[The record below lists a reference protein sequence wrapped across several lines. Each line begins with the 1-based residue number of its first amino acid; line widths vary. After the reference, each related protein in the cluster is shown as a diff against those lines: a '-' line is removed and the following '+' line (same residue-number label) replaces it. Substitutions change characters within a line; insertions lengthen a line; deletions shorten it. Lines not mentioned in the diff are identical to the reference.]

1 MSSPKK
7 LNTAFRSC
15 KYHCG
20 QTVWAERPV
29 VCPQCKAILAKIASD
44 NRQQRRREYAPR
56 IRLGVA
62 YTRGLA
68 MIRRGHGHGDY

>member
-7 LNTAFRSC
+7 LNTAFRPCYYS
-15 KYHCG
+15 CG

-29 VCPQCKAILAKIASD
+29 VCPQCKAILAKIASG

-62 YTRGLA
+62 YTRGLSVS
-68 MIRRGHGHGDY
+68 RHLGHRW